1 MDRLAKSARFIPMNN
16 QWSIDQLARAYLK
29 NVVRYQCVP
38 RSIVSDRDTRYV
50 SKFWEAFQAALGTE
64 LLRSTSFHPATDGQT
79 ERTNRTLEDMLR
91 AVALDRQGSWDECLD
106 MVEFSYN
113 NSYQASI
120 QMASFEALYGRRCR
134 NPVCWDDFSE
144 SVTLGPTMLEE
155 MTDQVKM
162 IRERL
167 KAAQDRQKSYADLKR
182 RPDEFAVGDYVL
194 LRVSP
199 MKGVM
204 RFGKRGKL
212 SPKFIGPYKVTE
224 KVGKVAYRLALPNEL
239 GKVHDVFHISQLKR
253 YLPDKSH
260 VLDPEPLDLDE
271 NLSYGE
277 KPVEILDSKVRSTRR
292 KDIKMVKVL
301 WANQRTQE
309 ATWETEDS
317 MHEKYPHL
325 FLEVSEL
332 RGRN

>member
-1 MDRLAKSARFIPMNN
+1 
-16 QWSIDQLARAYLK
+16 
-29 NVVRYQCVP
+29 
-38 RSIVSDRDTRYV
+38 
-50 SKFWEAFQAALGTE
+50 
-64 LLRSTSFHPATDGQT
+64 
-79 ERTNRTLEDMLR
+79 
-91 AVALDRQGSWDECLD
+91 
-106 MVEFSYN
+106 
-113 NSYQASI
+113 
-120 QMASFEALYGRRCR
+120 MAHFEALYGRRCR

-144 SVTLGPTMLEE
+144 SVTLGSAMLEE
-155 MTDQVKM
+155 MTDQVNM

-212 SPKFIGPYKVTE
+212 SPKFTGPYEVTE
-224 KVGKVAYRLALPNEL
+224 KVGKVAYRLELPNEL

-253 YLPDKSH
+253 YVPDKSH

-271 NLSYGE
+271 NLSYEE
-277 KPVEILDSKVRSTRR
+277 KPIKILDSKVRSTRR
-292 KDIKMVKVL
+292 KDIKMVKIL

-309 ATWETEDS
+309 ATWEIEDS
-317 MHEKYPHL
+317 IREKYPHL
-325 FLEVSEL
+325 FPEL
-332 RGRN
+332 GASSNSYWICTYRV

>member
-1 MDRLAKSARFIPMNN
+1 
-16 QWSIDQLARAYLK
+16 
-29 NVVRYQCVP
+29 
-38 RSIVSDRDTRYV
+38 
-50 SKFWEAFQAALGTE
+50 
-64 LLRSTSFHPATDGQT
+64 
-79 ERTNRTLEDMLR
+79 
-91 AVALDRQGSWDECLD
+91 

-120 QMASFEALYGRRCR
+120 QMAPFEALYGRRCR
-134 NPVCWDDFSE
+134 NPICWDDFSE
-144 SVTLGPTMLEE
+144 SVTLGPAMLEE

-167 KAAQDRQKSYADLKR
+167 KAAQDRQNSYADLKR

-212 SPKFIGPYKVTE
+212 SPKFIGPYEVTE

-253 YLPDKSH
+253 YVPDKSH

-271 NLSYGE
+271 NLSYEE
-277 KPVEILDSKVRSTRR
+277 KPIKILDSKVRSTRR

-301 WANQRTQE
+301 WANQRRQE

-317 MHEKYPHL
+317 MREKYPHL
-325 FLEVSEL
+325 FPEVFEIWMKSIEL
-332 RGRN
+332 CIIFIKSYDGVKVIIVVIIESISHKSGVNCHLYYKDDGGYCYVIDDACRIIEHQKVNYASV